1 MPGTPTIY
9 RGDQARLCLWS
20 RKGMGAGETPSDNT
34 GLTHTLMGVSDFSI
48 TFDKGTVEQE
58 LVGEVGNYK
67 AAGSLS
73 VEGSLTAC
81 KLDATAAGALVIAAI
96 SGQYIRISG
105 AVAGK
110 QSSAPSL
117 SFYFVSCLASSF
129 DLSMGDADTISEGS
143 IDFTVMDP
151 NLVTIRNDGTG
162 GLNGIYI
169 SDDPDAKGAW
179 A

>member
-1 MPGTPTIY
+1 MVGSPQIF

-20 RKGMGAGETPSDNT
+20 RKGQGAGETQSDNT
-34 GLTHTLMGVSDFSI
+34 GLTHTAMGVSDFSI
-48 TFDKGTVEQE
+48 TLDKGTVEQE
-58 LVGEVGNYK
+58 LVGEVGNYT

-81 KLDATAAGALVIAAI
+81 KLDSTAAGLIVIAAV
-96 SGQYIRISG
+96 SGQLIRVSG
-105 AVAGK
+105 SVAGK
-110 QSSAPSL
+110 TSQAPSL

-129 DLSMGDADTISEGS
+129 DISMGDADTISEGS
-143 IDFTVMDP
+143 IDFTVMDA
-151 NLVTIRNDGTG
+151 NLVTIKDDGTG
-162 GLNGIYI
+162 GLKGIYI